1 MRQIIVIEYIINLL
15 VLLIYHMHMFQLNSY
30 FFKKHLLW
38 IKNNYAKIIVQL
50 LAIILPTLLLA
61 FDNNI
66 ISVIAVLLFTFSI
79 LYNLPKKKTKI
90 ALLLK
95 LECKML
101 LSYGVM
107 IFLLQMKKLS
117 FMKNLCYIKQI
128 I

>member
-50 LAIILPTLLLA
+50 LSIILPKLLLA

-66 ISVIAVLLFTFSI
+66 VSLIAI
-79 LYNLPKKKTKI
+79 
-90 ALLLK
+90 LLLT
-95 LECKML
+95 
-101 LSYGVM
+101 
-107 IFLLQMKKLS
+107 F
-117 FMKNLCYIKQI
+117 
-128 I
+128 